1 MTERTSSKDRN
12 GTTVRDRLERIAQRF
27 AVADIY
33 AFGSRAKAA
42 VRQLDAREPDPSF
55 GSSTSDLDLGVRP
68 FPGVRLSAQGRVEL
82 TIALEDLFGVPRVDL
97 VVLPEADPYLALDVV
112 RGELL
117 YTADPDE
124 EARYQLYVLRRAADL
139 APFKK
144 ERIRMILEEGAR

>member
-1 MTERTSSKDRN
+1 MTEQSPSEDRR
-12 GTTVRDRLERIAQRF
+12 GTTIGDRLERIAQRF

-33 AFGSRAKAA
+33 AFGSRAEAA
-42 VRQLDAREPDPSF
+42 VRQLGGQEPDPSF
-55 GSSTSDLDLGVRP
+55 GKSTSDLDIGVRP
-68 FPGVRLSAQGRVEL
+68 LSGIRLSAQSRVEL
-82 TIALEDLFGVPRVDL
+82 TIELEDLFGVPRVDL

-144 ERIRMILEEGAR
+144 ERIRMILEDGAR